1 MQIKIWFKKVFF
13 ILTQLRSDEA
23 REKKMSL
30 QIQAAIH
37 FSTTQAKTKFH
48 RSDLKRQLSED
59 M

>member
-1 MQIKIWFKKVFF
+1 MK
-13 ILTQLRSDEA
+13 LG
-23 REKKMSL
+23 KKMSL

-59 M
+59 MWAGT